1 MSTVIDARSWTS
13 EYQDL
18 VDAANAGKTLQC
30 VYDDGTWYDCSSVG
44 FSHPRSDYRVKPCKP
59 PETYW
64 GKPVPPGWDVPLIE
78 RTYDPINPAHYKG
91 DIECIDYQKSISTPE
106 EFRGYL
112 RLQAVKYIHRL
123 NAKDTPTT
131 NIDKALWYL
140 NRLKKE
146 LET

>member
-44 FSHPRSDYRVKPCKP
+44 LSRPRSDYRVKPRKP
-59 PETYW
+59 PETDW
-64 GKPVPPGWDVPLIE
+64 GKTIPSDPV
-78 RTYDPINPAHYKG
+78 NPAHYKG

>member
-18 VDAANAGKTLQC
+18 VDAAKAGKTLQC
-30 VYDDGTWYDCSSVG
+30 VYDDGTWYDCSSVC
-44 FSHPRSDYRVKPCKP
+44 FSHPRSNYRVKPRKP
-59 PETYW
+59 PETDW
-64 GKPVPPGWDVPLIE
+64 GKPV
-78 RTYDPINPAHYKG
+78 RTYDPINPSHYKG

-146 LET
+146 LENASD

>member
-1 MSTVIDARSWTS
+1 MSTVIEARSWSS

-44 FSHPRSDYRVKPCKP
+44 FSHPRSDYRVKPHKT
-59 PETYW
+59 PETDW
-64 GKPVPPGWDVPLIE
+64 GKPPPPLF
-78 RTYDPINPAHYKG
+78 DPVNPSHYKG

-131 NIDKALWYL
+131 NIDKAMWYL
-140 NRLKKE
+140 NRLKRE
-146 LET
+146 LENASD

>member
-1 MSTVIDARSWTS
+1 MSP
-13 EYQDL
+13 
-18 VDAANAGKTLQC
+18 GKYYSAPELAKLLT
-30 VYDDGTWYDCSSVG
+30 TPSSVIEEV
-44 FSHPRSDYRVKPCKP
+44 RL
-59 PETYW
+59 
-64 GKPVPPGWDVPLIE
+64 PPGFGGPLIE
-78 RTYDPINPAHYKG
+78 RTYDPVNPSHYKG

>member
-1 MSTVIDARSWTS
+1 MSTVIDAKSWTS

-18 VDAANAGKTLQC
+18 VDAAKAGKTIQLLLR
-30 VYDDGTWYDCSSVG
+30 DGTWDDASCVS
-44 FSHPRSDYRVKPCKP
+44 FCNPREHYRVKPRKP
-59 PETYW
+59 PETDC
-64 GKPVPPGWDVPLIE
+64 GKPFPPMSAS
-78 RTYDPINPAHYKG
+78 DPINPSHYKG

>member
-1 MSTVIDARSWTS
+1 MTP
-13 EYQDL
+13 
-18 VDAANAGKTLQC
+18 GKYYSAEELN
-30 VYDDGTWYDCSSVG
+30 
-44 FSHPRSDYRVKPCKP
+44 KM
-59 PETYW
+59 W
-64 GKPVPPGWDVPLIE
+64 GMVPPGFDGPLIR
-78 RTYDPINPAHYKG
+78 RTYDPINPSHYKG

>member
-1 MSTVIDARSWTS
+1 MKRGAWLDESPA
-13 EYQDL
+13 
-18 VDAANAGKTLQC
+18 
-30 VYDDGTWYDCSSVG
+30 
-44 FSHPRSDYRVKPCKP
+44 
-59 PETYW
+59 
-64 GKPVPPGWDVPLIE
+64 PGWNTPLIE
-78 RTYDPINPAHYKG
+78 YTYDPINPSHYKG

-146 LET
+146 LEDG

>member
-1 MSTVIDARSWTS
+1 MSTRISVDAWSD

-18 VDAANAGKTLQC
+18 VDAARAGETIQ
-30 VYDDGTWYDCSSVG
+30 VRVDMDHWSDCKAVG
-44 FSHPRSDYRVKPCKP
+44 FHYPRTDYRVKPRRGYC
-59 PETYW
+59 
-64 GKPVPPGWDVPLIE
+64 
-78 RTYDPINPAHYKG
+78 DPINPSHYKG
-91 DIECIDYQKSISTPE
+91 AIECIDYQKSISTPE

>member
-1 MSTVIDARSWTS
+1 MSHNYPAVGKLGEHPQVIPPLR
-13 EYQDL
+13 
-18 VDAANAGKTLQC
+18 GI
-30 VYDDGTWYDCSSVG
+30 DGA
-44 FSHPRSDYRVKPCKP
+44 
-59 PETYW
+59 
-64 GKPVPPGWDVPLIE
+64 WDRPMSAS
-78 RTYDPINPAHYKG
+78 DPINPSHYKG

-123 NAKDTPTT
+123 NSKDTPTT

>member
-1 MSTVIDARSWTS
+1 MSTVIDAQSWTS

-18 VDAANAGKTLQC
+18 VDAAKAGKTIQILL
-30 VYDDGTWYDCSSVG
+30 VDGTWEDASCVA
-44 FSHPRSDYRVKPCKP
+44 FCNPREHYRVKP
-59 PETYW
+59 EQ
-64 GKPVPPGWDVPLIE
+64 GSVVA
-78 RTYDPINPAHYKG
+78 RTYDPINPSHYKG

>member
-1 MSTVIDARSWTS
+1 M
-13 EYQDL
+13 
-18 VDAANAGKTLQC
+18 
-30 VYDDGTWYDCSSVG
+30 DG
-44 FSHPRSDYRVKPCKP
+44 
-59 PETYW
+59 
-64 GKPVPPGWDVPLIE
+64 PVFGYPFD
-78 RTYDPINPAHYKG
+78 DPINPSHYKG

>member
-1 MSTVIDARSWTS
+1 MTPGKYYSVEELNKMWSTPGSVIEWNK
-13 EYQDL
+13 L
-18 VDAANAGKTLQC
+18 
-30 VYDDGTWYDCSSVG
+30 
-44 FSHPRSDYRVKPCKP
+44 P
-59 PETYW
+59 PVFE
-64 GKPVPPGWDVPLIE
+64 GPLIE
-78 RTYDPINPAHYKG
+78 RTYDPINPSHYKG

>member
-18 VDAANAGKTLQC
+18 VDAAKAGKTLQILLR
-30 VYDDGTWYDCSSVG
+30 DGTWDDVSCVS
-44 FSHPRSDYRVKPCKP
+44 FCNPREHYRVKPHKT
-59 PETYW
+59 PETDW
-64 GKPVPPGWDVPLIE
+64 GKPPPPLF
-78 RTYDPINPAHYKG
+78 DPVNPSHYKG
-91 DIECIDYQKSISTPE
+91 AIECIDYQKSISTPE

-131 NIDKALWYL
+131 NIGKALWYL

-146 LET
+146 LENV

>member
-1 MSTVIDARSWTS
+1 MSP
-13 EYQDL
+13 
-18 VDAANAGKTLQC
+18 GKYYSDEELRKLWNTPGSVLQW
-30 VYDDGTWYDCSSVG
+30 D
-44 FSHPRSDYRVKPCKP
+44 KL
-59 PETYW
+59 
-64 GKPVPPGWDVPLIE
+64 PPGWEL
-78 RTYDPINPAHYKG
+78 RTYDDPVNPSHYKG

-146 LET
+146 LENV

>member
-1 MSTVIDARSWTS
+1 MSTVIDASNWTE

-18 VDAANAGKTLQC
+18 VDAARAGRTIQVLLH
-30 VYDDGTWYDCSSVG
+30 DGTWDDISCAS
-44 FSHPRSDYRVKPCKP
+44 FCLPRDHYRLKQRKP
-59 PETYW
+59 PETDW
-64 GKPVPPGWDVPLIE
+64 GKTIPSDPV
-78 RTYDPINPAHYKG
+78 NPSHYKG

-131 NIDKALWYL
+131 NIDKAMWYL
-140 NRLKKE
+140 NRLKRE